1 MNWLFVTT
9 ECPWPMVN
17 GHWLRVYHL
26 ARALRGRGDGV
37 SLLWCGPAE
46 DGAEEAY
53 GELGVEFVEG
63 PDRPH
68 IQRGAPRTR
77 LGPYAF
83 DAAMAES
90 VRAAAAGCDAVVLSG
105 ARMLQYAPEAAEAGC
120 AIADIVDDPVLE
132 RERAGE
138 RPCGLMDRLRRL
150 KRNMGEP
157 RYERAF
163 LERVRAFVFVSQE
176 DCESFRRRH
185 PRAGTAFVPNGVDAD
200 YFARPADYV
209 RPQGPPTI
217 VFTGHMSNPNNER
230 AATFLVREIAPAVWR
245 EVADAKVIL
254 VGADPTTNVRA
265 LAGDRVEVTGAVEDV
280 RPFLW
285 GATVAAVTMRSGTG
299 IKNKLLEAW
308 AAGAPVVATP
318 VACQGVPSRHGEN
331 VLLADEPAQAAAR
344 IVEVIRD
351 DALRRRLGEGGRA
364 TVVRELTW
372 ASVAERLAELARV
385 AGPRGITGE
394 SRPCL

>member
-9 ECPWPMVN
+9 QCPWPMVN

-26 ARALRGRGDGV
+26 ARALRLLGEGV
-37 SLLWCGPAE
+37 SLLWCGRAE
-46 DGAEEAY
+46 EGALEAY
-53 GELGVEFVEG
+53 GELGVEFSKG
-63 PDRPH
+63 PERPH

-83 DAAMAES
+83 DPAMAES
-90 VRAAAAGCDAVVLSG
+90 IRTAAAACDAVVLSG
-105 ARMLQYAPEAAEAGC
+105 ARMLQYAPEAEETAC

-132 RERAGE
+132 RERGGE
-138 RPCGLMDRLRRL
+138 RPRGLMDRLRRA
-150 KRNMGEP
+150 KRAVGEP

-163 LERVRAFVFVSQE
+163 LDRVRGFVFVSEE
-176 DCESFRRRH
+176 DCDSFRRRH
-185 PRAGTAFVPNGVDAD
+185 PPARTAFVPNGVDVE
-200 YFARPADYV
+200 YFARPDDYV
-209 RPQGPPTI
+209 RPSGPPTV

-230 AATFLVREIAPAVWR
+230 AASFLVREIGPGVWR
-245 EVADAKVIL
+245 GVADAKFTI
-254 VGADPTTNVRA
+254 VGADPTAAVRA
-265 LAGDRVEVTGAVEDV
+265 LAGDRVEVTGAVDDV

-308 AAGAPVVATP
+308 AASAPVVATP

-351 DALRRRLGEGGRA
+351 EDLRRRLAEGGRA
-364 TVVRELTW
+364 TVVGELTW
-372 ASVAERLAELARV
+372 TSAAQRLGELVRIRRPRSMTAESPLCR
-385 AGPRGITGE
+385 
-394 SRPCL
+394 